1 MTFDD
6 IETLTLEQLR
16 AISRPLKTNES
27 IQEGDWSESY
37 GIIIFAEK
45 SIGKYADGK
54 IEWYRPLRKQPE
66 NEIKLGWYRS
76 KSGDLFDVRMV
87 LTGANGTS
95 VFGLENG
102 KAVAAS
108 VGYFERN
115 YIEYVGE
122 KPPEQGEWV
131 DPGEVKLSELPIR
144 ARFRDC
150 DGQLWVEG
158 VLDAVSFFNG
168 GMLKFYRQ
176 DDSWYSKCQVWI
188 PKQ

>member
-1 MTFDD
+1 M
-6 IETLTLEQLR
+6 
-16 AISRPLKTNES
+16 K
-27 IQEGDWSESY
+27 
-37 GIIIFAEK
+37 
-45 SIGKYADGK
+45 
-54 IEWYRPLRKQPE
+54 E

-158 VLDAVSFFNG
+158 VLDAASIFPGCEELCFRSVG
-168 GMLKFYRQ
+168 V
-176 DDSWYSKCQVWI
+176 WYDQCQVWR